1 MPDLVFRTC
10 SSLQILDKIPTGVSP
25 NSGFLVK
32 SLIKENCHN
41 SRTSNDIDMRLGPVT
56 KLYKRNKKTPKYF
69 DDDIMLENCVIIVFF
84 IFMANLEQSRS
95 RIQNAE
101 SAKVMFSLIVNFYL
115 TKTENR
121 TKKSLKQLSQ
131 YCFE

>member
-1 MPDLVFRTC
+1 
-10 SSLQILDKIPTGVSP
+10 
-25 NSGFLVK
+25 
-32 SLIKENCHN
+32 
-41 SRTSNDIDMRLGPVT
+41 MRLGPVT